1 MIGNLIGALIFLVLG
16 LVSFIYNKQL
26 AKYFAAQ
33 FFTISWWMFPKKSG
47 DTYLFQIYRTTFYAV
62 SVFSLVGV
70 FLFII
75 SLFNQGNPS

>member
-26 AKYFAAQ
+26 AKHFSTQ
-33 FFTISWWMFPKKSG
+33 FYSISWWMFPKKSG
-47 DTYLFQIYRTTFYAV
+47 DAYLFQIYRTTLYAV
-62 SVFSLVGV
+62 SVFSFIGV

-75 SLFNQGNPS
+75 SLFNQG